1 VVNSI
6 TTATEP
12 RHVSDSRKPE
22 EKAAVSAQD
31 YSLAATM
38 KALRA
43 IVKENQDK
51 PIEARWA

>member
-1 VVNSI
+1 M
-6 TTATEP
+6 
-12 RHVSDSRKPE
+12 
-22 EKAAVSAQD
+22 SAQD